1 MTTVDEQQAAL
12 FADLNADPGAAN
24 KNEPP
29 RDQHGRYLL
38 PDLRGG
44 KTSGRT
50 RATTIAKALDDG
62 YHLSLWAQRQA
73 VFGLSRR
80 RDLLALVDACPD
92 PSTPDGKATLND
104 VVERAKDTVQS
115 GGGASYGTALHA
127 FTERMVTEGGAALST
142 IPAEYHGDLL
152 AYREKLTE
160 YGFREFPRMLERT
173 VFNCGVN
180 SAGTFDRIIMMPDG
194 TLAIADLKT
203 QKTMEFGGLAVAIQ
217 LAIYANADAI
227 YDFET
232 GRYEPMPNVSKDKA
246 YVLHLPVGQK
256 TCTVYEIDIRI
267 GWVAALEAVRVRE
280 LRSIKTLVQPYAPG
294 VRPGAGLPGSGHP
307 QKDPTVQMGDP
318 FASLNTPAA
327 AEIPLAGLAADMRA
341 ANPSLGAPVSDA
353 AVAAASNGHAVTE
366 AALALPA
373 SGVQPQHG
381 VLCTMSDGRCVSPHC
396 PRCGSVA
403 DAQGGHACSA
413 APGGHPA
420 WSSAQ
425 QKIIQIN
432 PDGTAVGEIR
442 RPATALDRAQND
454 TPSFVAHVEQ
464 VAAGRK
470 VTWDHEM
477 SLTTM
482 TKAQVQEIA
491 RQHGIGDLKRY
502 KAKLIPDILAA
513 RAAGVLPELDG
524 ATTEDQHDAAV
535 QAATDAPEAPEVGG
549 AGVPM
554 EPVTPPA
561 QPLQQANPF
570 ANTPAVAE
578 APPED
583 FAASMA
589 AAGSFAELAAVW
601 DRAGVAGQTAE
612 LMAAGTARKDELVR
626 AGITG

>member
-12 FADLNADPGAAN
+12 FTDLNADPGAAN

-307 QKDPTVQMGDP
+307 QKDPTIQMGDP

-341 ANPSLGAPVSDA
+341 ANPSLGAPVSDTA
-353 AVAAASNGHAVTE
+353 IAAASNGHAVTE
-366 AALALPA
+366 AALALPP
-373 SGVQPQHG
+373 SGVQP
-381 VLCTMSDGRCVSPHC
+381 
-396 PRCGSVA
+396 
-403 DAQGGHACSA
+403 
-413 APGGHPA
+413 APSGHPA

-454 TPSFVAHVEQ
+454 TPPLVAHVEQ

-549 AGVPM
+549 AGVPSA
-554 EPVTPPA
+554 PITPPA

-612 LMAAGTARKDELVR
+612 LMAAGTTRKDELVR